1 MILLEDSDLY
11 AVINCL
17 MIIDNFNLSKIWIQE
32 SIRQKFLMFSQKY
45 LNCLKC
51 SIYTFRSQEELLILT
66 STPPHGSIMSTI
78 SIWSEDIIT
87 AKNLASYLN
96 VHHLN
101 YVIYSIAKNLS

>member
-17 MIIDNFNLSKIWIQE
+17 MIIDDSNLNKIWIQE
-32 SIRQKFLMFSQKY
+32 SIKQKFLVLSQKY

-51 SIYTFRSQEELLILT
+51 SLYTFRSQKELLTLGT
-66 STPPHGSIMSTI
+66 PHGSIMSTI
-78 SIWSEDIIT
+78 SIWSEDVVA
-87 AKNLASYLN
+87 AKNLASCLD

-101 YVIYSIAKNLS
+101 YVI